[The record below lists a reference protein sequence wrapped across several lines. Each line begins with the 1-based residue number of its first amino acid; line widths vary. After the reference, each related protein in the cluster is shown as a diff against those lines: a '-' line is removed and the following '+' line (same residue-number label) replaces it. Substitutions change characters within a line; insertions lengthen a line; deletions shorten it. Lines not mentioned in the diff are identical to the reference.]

1 MPAWIGHGDALGT
14 TVEFRP
20 RGSFEPLTDMV
31 GGGPFGLGPGQWT
44 DDTSMAL
51 CLAES
56 LVQVGGFDARD
67 QMERYV
73 RWWTEGHLSST
84 DRCFDIGSTVSDA
97 LQRFRHSGDP
107 WSGSTDPFSAGN
119 GCIMRL
125 APVPMFFFGNE
136 EEAVLRSGESS
147 RTTHGAQE
155 CVDAC
160 RLFGLLLHRA
170 LSGMEKE
177 EILAPGPSLPGGP
190 LAPRIQEIADG
201 AYFRKSDSEIRG
213 SGYVVE
219 SLEAA
224 LWCFHR
230 TSTYEDTVL
239 TAANLGEDADTTAAI
254 CGQIAGAFYGV
265 GEIPT
270 KWLQLLAR
278 RGLIEGLADRL
289 EGGLQR

>member
-1 MPAWIGHGDALGT
+1 MTAQNRFRGCLLGLATGDALGT

-107 WSGSTDPFSAGN
+107 WSGSTDPFSACN
-119 GCIMRL
+119 GSIMDLPRSPCSSSETRRRPCF
-125 APVPMFFFGNE
+125 APARAPAQRMAPRNVWTH
-136 EEAVLRSGESS
+136 AASSGYSS
-147 RTTHGAQE
+147 TAHFPGWT
-155 CVDAC
+155 
-160 RLFGLLLHRA
+160 
-170 LSGMEKE
+170 KE

-213 SGYVVE
+213 
-219 SLEAA
+219 
-224 LWCFHR
+224 
-230 TSTYEDTVL
+230 
-239 TAANLGEDADTTAAI
+239 
-254 CGQIAGAFYGV
+254 
-265 GEIPT
+265 
-270 KWLQLLAR
+270 
-278 RGLIEGLADRL
+278 
-289 EGGLQR
+289 

>member
-1 MPAWIGHGDALGT
+1 MTAHDRFRGCLLGLATGDALGT
-14 TVEFRP
+14 AVEFRP
-20 RGSFEPLTDMV
+20 RGSFEPLVDMV
-31 GGGPFGLGPGQWT
+31 GGGPFGLRPGQ
-44 DDTSMAL
+44 
-51 CLAES
+51 
-56 LVQVGGFDARD
+56 
-67 QMERYV
+67 
-73 RWWTEGHLSST
+73 WTEGHLSST
-84 DRCFDIGSTVSDA
+84 DRCFDIGTTVREA

-125 APVPMFFFGNE
+125 APVPMFFLGNVE
-136 EEAVLRSGESS
+136 EVVLRSGESS
-147 RTTHGAQE
+147 RTTHGTRE
-155 CVDAC
+155 CLDAC
-160 RLFGLLLHRA
+160 RLFGFLLHRA
-170 LSGMEKE
+170 LSGMAKE
-177 EILAPGPSLPGGP
+177 ETLGPVPNLPGDP

-201 AYFRKSDSEIRG
+201 AYFQKSDSEIRG

-230 TSTYEDTVL
+230 TSTFEDAVL

-289 EGGLQR
+289 EGGLKLSTARGCCGRENVIRPT